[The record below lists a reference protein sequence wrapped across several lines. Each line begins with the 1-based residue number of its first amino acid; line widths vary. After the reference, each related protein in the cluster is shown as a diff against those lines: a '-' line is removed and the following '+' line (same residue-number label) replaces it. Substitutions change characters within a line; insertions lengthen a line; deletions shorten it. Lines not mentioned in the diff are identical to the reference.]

1 MKKPPGR
8 TIITTLPGGATLGT
22 GAAVDAAGVTRGAT
36 ENAVCDN
43 GVGQLSDPETHAVM
57 EKLVLATCD
66 WHRESVRTHVLF
78 YFSIRSLV
86 SLVGAEATLCT

>member
-22 GAAVDAAGVTRGAT
+22 GAAVDAAGVARGAT
-36 ENAVCDN
+36 EHAMCD
-43 GVGQLSDPETHAVM
+43 GAGQLSDPETHAVM

-78 YFSIRSLV
+78 W
-86 SLVGAEATLCT
+86 GALEARNAQ